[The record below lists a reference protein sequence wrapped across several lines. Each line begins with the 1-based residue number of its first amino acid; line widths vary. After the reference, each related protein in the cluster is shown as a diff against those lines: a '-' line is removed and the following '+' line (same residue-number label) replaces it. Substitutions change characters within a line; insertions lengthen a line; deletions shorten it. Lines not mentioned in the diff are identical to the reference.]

1 MISYDQALQR
11 VVESVSPLKPRE
23 TSLHEASGLILAK
36 PAKALWQMPR
46 SDNSAMDGFAINT
59 FPENFEGGLSIVG
72 ASYAGHPFS
81 GQVHPGEAV
90 RITTGA
96 ALPQKTDTV
105 VPIEETIEKNNKVF
119 LNESPKQGQH
129 VRYAGEEYRVEE
141 VLVNSGTILKA
152 GEIALLASAGVEQV
166 CVYPRPRVAVI
177 STGDELVELGQTP
190 GPGQIV
196 NSNLHFLRTRL
207 FECGCNPIC
216 LGIGADDQK
225 TLGQLIDQ
233 AIDADLIITTGG
245 VSVGEKDYVQA
256 TLQNRNFEKIFW
268 KVAIKPGKPLLFGK
282 LEAKPFFGLPGN
294 PAATAATFELFVKP
308 ALKRLAGEAD
318 VLPEK
323 RIATLTH
330 DVIGGGKRQA
340 FLWCSLQ
347 WDKSEYQ
354 VTVSQRQG
362 SGQNRCLASKNAILS
377 VPTDVKSLYSGD
389 RVEVLLIEGDSCLG
403 HSETSFAMATSKRSQ
418 ATELRCNLR
427 HNLLHKRDPQR
438 TRGEDL

>member
-1 MISYDQALQR
+1 MISYDEALQC
-11 VVESVSPLKPRE
+11 VVESISPLKPRE
-23 TSLHEASGLILAK
+23 TSLNEASGLILAK
-36 PAKALWQMPR
+36 PAKALWEMPR
-46 SDNSAMDGFAINT
+46 YDNSAMDGFAINE
-59 FPENFEGGLSIVG
+59 FPENIEAGLSIVG
-72 ASYAGHPFS
+72 ASYAGHPFA
-81 GQVHPGEAV
+81 GQIRPGEAV

-96 ALPQKTDTV
+96 AMPVGAGAV
-105 VPIEETIEKNNKVF
+105 VPIEDTIEKNDKVF
-119 LNESPKQGQH
+119 LNETPKQGQH
-129 VRYAGEEYRVEE
+129 VRYAGEEYRAEE
-141 VLVNSGTILKA
+141 ILVDSGTILKA

-308 ALKRLAGEAD
+308 ALKRLSGQVD

-323 RIATLTH
+323 RMATLTH
-330 DVIGGGKRQA
+330 EVMGDGKRQA

-347 WDKSEYQ
+347 WDKSEYR

-362 SGQNRCLASKNAILS
+362 SGQNRCLASKNAMLA
-377 VPTDVKSLYSGD
+377 VPTHVNSLYSGD
-389 RVEVLLIEGDSCLG
+389 QVEVLLIEGS
-403 HSETSFAMATSKRSQ
+403 
-418 ATELRCNLR
+418 
-427 HNLLHKRDPQR
+427 
-438 TRGEDL
+438 